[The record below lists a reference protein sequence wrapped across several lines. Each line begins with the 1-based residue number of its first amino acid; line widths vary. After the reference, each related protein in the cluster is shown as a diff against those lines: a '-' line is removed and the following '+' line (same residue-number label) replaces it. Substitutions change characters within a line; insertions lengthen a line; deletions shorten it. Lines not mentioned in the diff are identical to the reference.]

1 MERLRKVRA
10 ERNGKTVK
18 EALEKLR
25 KAAKGQENLMPYL
38 FEAVKAY
45 ATNGEISDTLRE
57 VFGEYKATTIV

>member
-1 MERLRKVRA
+1 
-10 ERNGKTVK
+10 VK

-25 KAAKGQENLMPYL
+25 KAAGGQENLMPYL
-38 FEAVKAY
+38 SRAIKTY